1 MSDHDFR
8 RKEYATLVSPRVKN
22 LAILGLGGSVST
34 APEGI
39 RAEVVVVNSFDDLF
53 NKSSQVLY
61 YLLDTINEMIFL
73 HVYSFHLY
81 KIT

>member
-1 MSDHDFR
+1 M
-8 RKEYATLVSPRVKN
+8 SPRVKN

-61 YLLDTINEMIFL
+61 YLLGTNNLRNHFSTCL
-73 HVYSFHLY
+73 FVSFVQN
-81 KIT
+81 